1 MSMKRYKTSAVACL
15 QVLALA
21 SALLLAAMAQAQ
33 AAPDMNE
40 VLVEN
45 RWAKVTRG
53 DYEAELLR
61 LPADIRGG
69 FAVNAQRVSDLLLRM
84 LVTKSLA
91 LQARASDVY
100 KDVEVQR
107 RRALEIDRVDAG
119 ILIAKL
125 EDDAGKAFDARKAQ
139 FEARV
144 REIYLA
150 TRDTRYRVPEQVA
163 ASHILID
170 TKSRSKEEALK
181 LAQDARVKLAAG
193 EDFSVL
199 AKRISDDP
207 SAQQNGGHIDY
218 FDRKKMD
225 PAFSE
230 AAFTLKN
237 VGDLSEPVLSSF
249 GYHVIR
255 LDGRRGGGVRSF
267 DEVRDT
273 LLAEERGQFVAAQR
287 DEAFG
292 VIRDDPFTK
301 FNQSAVDALVI
312 KVDPEAAKKALE
324 AAKPK

>member
-1 MSMKRYKTSAVACL
+1 MKRYKTPAKRFLHA
-15 QVLALA
+15 LALA
-21 SALLLAAMAQAQ
+21 GALFLGAMAHAQ
-33 AAPDMNE
+33 PAPDMNE
-40 VLVEN
+40 VLLEN

-69 FAVNAQRVSDLLLRM
+69 FAVSAKRVSDLLLRV

-91 LQARASDVY
+91 AQARASDVY

-119 ILIAKL
+119 ILIARI

-139 FEARV
+139 FEARA
-144 REIYLA
+144 REIYLV

-163 ASHILID
+163 VSHILFD
-170 TKSRSKEEALK
+170 TKTRSKEEALK
-181 LAQDARVKLAAG
+181 LGQDARARLVAG
-193 EDFSVL
+193 ADFGAL
-199 AKRISDDP
+199 AKQLSDDP

-218 FDRKKMD
+218 FDKKQMD
-225 PAFSE
+225 PAFSD
-230 AAFTLKN
+230 AAFALKN

-255 LDGRRGGGVRSF
+255 LDGRRGGGVKSF
-267 DEVRDT
+267 DEVRDA
-273 LLAEERGQFVAAQR
+273 LLAEERGKFVAAQR

-301 FNQSAVDALVI
+301 FNESAVDALVI
-312 KVDPEAAKKALE
+312 KVDPDAAKKALE